1 MKYMIFVLTLAV
13 LLPAATLGQS
23 GYPYPRT
30 RRSGPKVNAAPP
42 SGGVPNPTFE
52 GTLKMLTHKEIVI
65 QLQSEQTL
73 SIRRDR
79 KTKFVENDKEIKPES
94 IAVGTPL
101 AVDVKE
107 DLDLKPMAV
116 RVVANPAPPKSSEK
130 TPEAPR

>member
-1 MKYMIFVLTLAV
+1 MIFALLLAIAV
-13 LLPAATLGQS
+13 PAVAFSQS
-23 GYPYPRT
+23 GYPRT
-30 RRSGPKVNAAPP
+30 RRSGPKINAAPP
-42 SGGVPNPTFE
+42 SGAVPNPTFE

-73 SIRRDR
+73 SIRRER

-101 AVDVKE
+101 AIDVKE

-116 RVVANPAPPKSSEK
+116 RVVVNPSPPKSTEK
-130 TPEAPR
+130 TP

>member
-1 MKYMIFVLTLAV
+1 MRYKILA
-13 LLPAATLGQS
+13 LALAIGLPAVAWSQT

-30 RRSGPKVNAAPP
+30 RRSGTRANPTAPA
-42 SGGVPNPTFE
+42 SGAPNPTFE
-52 GTLKMLTHKEIVI
+52 GTLKMLSHKEIVI

-73 SIRRDR
+73 TIRRDR
-79 KTKFVENDKEIKPES
+79 KTKFLENEKEIKPEN

-116 RVVANPAPPKSSEK
+116 RVVVNPPPPKSTEK
-130 TPEAPR
+130 TP

>member
-1 MKYMIFVLTLAV
+1 MKYVIFVLALAV
-13 LLPAATLGQS
+13 LLPAVVFSQS
-23 GYPYPRT
+23 GYPRS
-30 RRSGPKVNAAPP
+30 RRSGSKTNAAPP

-79 KTKFVENDKEIKPES
+79 KTKFVENEKEIKPES

-116 RVVANPAPPKSSEK
+116 RVVVNPPPPKSTEK
-130 TPEAPR
+130 TP